1 MAIVVGI
8 KFRTGQKT
16 YYFDPAGEEL
26 KDGENVVV
34 ETARGIEYGQVAFGN
49 REVKDSEIV
58 PPLKPII
65 RKSTEKDDQQ
75 NAKNISEREKL
86 ISVAIEKASL
96 RKLPMKIV
104 DAEYTFDRGKVIIYF
119 TSESRIDFRDLVR
132 ELASVFH
139 LRIELRQIYERE
151 DIKLRGALAPCGR
164 PCCCTTFLQEY
175 DKVSIKMAKIQGLSL
190 SPNKISGYCGKLMCC
205 LKYENQYYQETAKK
219 MPKLNTKIKTPDGF
233 GTVIGDD
240 IMRQEVR
247 VLFTNEE
254 GGTEVKTYP
263 LAKLI
268 INHDQLIDD
277 IKSDIEDEGGEK
289 PEDGGVTE

>member
-16 YYFDPAGEEL
+16 YYFDPGSEEL
-26 KDGENVVV
+26 KDGDNVVV
-34 ETARGIEYGQVAFGN
+34 ETSRGVEYGQVAFGN

-58 PPLKPII
+58 PPLKPIM
-65 RKSTEKDDQQ
+65 RKATEKDDQQ
-75 NAKNISEREKL
+75 NAKNLAEREKL
-86 ISVAIEKASL
+86 ISVAIEKSAA

-119 TSESRIDFRDLVR
+119 TAESRIDFRDLVK

-164 PCCCTTFLQEY
+164 PCCCTTFLQDY

-205 LKYENQYYQETAKK
+205 LRYENQYYQETAKK
-219 MPKLNTKIKTPDGF
+219 MPKLGTKINTPDGM
-233 GTVIGDD
+233 GTVVADD
-240 IMRQEVR
+240 MMRQEVK

-254 GGTEVKTYP
+254 GGTEVKMYP
-263 LAKLI
+263 LSKLI
-268 INHDQLIDD
+268 LNREQLLDD
-277 IKSDIEDEGGEK
+277 IKSELEDDACGK
-289 PEDGGVTE
+289 TESEN